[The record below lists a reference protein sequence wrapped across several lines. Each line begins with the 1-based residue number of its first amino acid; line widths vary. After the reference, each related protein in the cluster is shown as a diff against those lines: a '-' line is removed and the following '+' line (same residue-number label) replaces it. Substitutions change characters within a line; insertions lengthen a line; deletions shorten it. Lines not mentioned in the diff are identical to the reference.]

1 MKYQKRFNKLSSFG
15 HDRPIGV
22 RWLVVLL
29 LGMAT
34 LMSIRCTPLD
44 RIAPPVDLIINSSN
58 VSQPSGDFEDSQGEG
73 GHRLGGFHEHDSAVL
88 AHGREIYLT
97 KCSRCHSPEPIDRYA
112 MTQWH
117 NEILPDMVDEARLD
131 DQQEADLTAYL
142 VVAHQ
147 YLTTTKTPGTSTS
160 P

>member
-1 MKYQKRFNKLSSFG
+1 MKDQKQFVRIPSFG

-22 RWLVVLL
+22 RWLVILL
-29 LGMAT
+29 LGMTT
-34 LMSIRCTPLD
+34 LTSIRCTTLD
-44 RIAPPVDLIINSSN
+44 QIAPPVDLIIASSR
-58 VSQPSGDFEDSQGEG
+58 VSQPTGNSEDSHGDR
-73 GHRLGGFHEHDSAVL
+73 GHRLGGFTQRDPAVL

-97 KCSRCHSPEPIDRYA
+97 QCSRCHSPEPIDRYT

-117 NEILPDMVDEARLD
+117 NEILPDMVDETRLD
-131 DQQEADLTAYL
+131 DQQEADLTTYI

-147 YLTTTKTPGTSTS
+147 YLTTTNTPGTSIS